1 MPANDLVRPHD
12 LGDGMADAADATVD
26 FDLLATKETPI
37 RSFKAG
43 EVIFREGDPADELYV
58 IQKGD
63 VEVRRDGRVL
73 VTFGDKQIFGEMAL
87 IDHAPRSATAT
98 ALTDVV
104 LVPVVEKQFLFL
116 VSQTPYFALNVMRAL
131 ARRLRSMN
139 GAI

>member
-1 MPANDLVRPHD
+1 
-12 LGDGMADAADATVD
+12 MAEAVVD
-26 FDLLATKETPI
+26 FELLATKETPT

-43 EVIFREGDPADELYV
+43 ETIFREGDPADELYV
-58 IQKGD
+58 IQKGE

-73 VTFGDKQIFGEMAL
+73 DTLAEKQIFGEMAL
-87 IDHAPRSATAT
+87 IDHAPRSATAI
-98 ALTDVV
+98 ALSDVV
-104 LVPVVEKQFLFL
+104 LVPVAEKQFLFL